1 MKAIVSSN
9 EYDIKKKRL
18 NHYWWKRKM
27 NQMKGEMRL
36 VTNESRTTSFDMVSH
51 PTMPFPTQKTSTKP
65 VNHLDGESEWE
76 DFYRE

>member
-1 MKAIVSSN
+1 
-9 EYDIKKKRL
+9 
-18 NHYWWKRKM
+18 M

-36 VTNESRTTSFDMVSH
+36 VTNQSRTTSFDMVSH
-51 PTMPFPTQKTSTKP
+51 PTIPFSTQKTSTKP